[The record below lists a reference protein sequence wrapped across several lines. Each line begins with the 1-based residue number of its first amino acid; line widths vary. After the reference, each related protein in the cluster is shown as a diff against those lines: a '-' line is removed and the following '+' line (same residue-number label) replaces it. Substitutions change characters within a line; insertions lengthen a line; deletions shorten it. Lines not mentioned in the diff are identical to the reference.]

1 MLTWLVGLLTAAAA
15 LVAIGPWPGGRIP
28 AARWQELAEGTAPGS
43 RPPSPPRSRTTST
56 SRAGH
61 DDGAAECSELLAV
74 AISSGCTVTQAIV
87 EVGGTTS
94 AGDGVV
100 RAARQLERGTPLHG
114 VLEELAQG
122 SQAWQSLATSLA
134 TAASSGCDVAGSLR
148 DLAAAER
155 KRIRRRRE
163 AAARRLPVLLLI
175 PLAGLVL
182 PAFAM
187 VTVVPFALAAAES
200 FELPPATDTGEAW
213 PDPGGS

>member
-1 MLTWLVGLLTAAAA
+1 MTWLVGLLTAVAA
-15 LVAIGPWPGGRIP
+15 LLAVGPWPRGRIP
-28 AARWQELAEGTAPGS
+28 AARWRELAEGTAPG
-43 RPPSPPRSRTTST
+43 PLQPSLRRRRTTST
-56 SRAGH
+56 GRARH

-100 RAARQLERGTPLHG
+100 RAARQLERGTPLHR

-134 TAASSGCDVAGSLR
+134 TAASSGSEGAGSLR

-155 KRIRRRRE
+155 TRIRRRRE

-182 PAFAM
+182 PAFAL

-200 FELPPATDTGEAW
+200 FELPPATDAGGSWSE
-213 PDPGGS
+213 PGGS